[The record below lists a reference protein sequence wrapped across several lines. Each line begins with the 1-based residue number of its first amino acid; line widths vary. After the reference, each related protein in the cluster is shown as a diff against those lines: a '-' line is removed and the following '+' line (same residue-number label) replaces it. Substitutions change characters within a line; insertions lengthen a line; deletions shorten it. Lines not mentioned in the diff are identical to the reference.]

1 MAYKV
6 VVVEDEPQVAEL
18 LRLILRHPEIEVFLA
33 FDGESGLETIRQVRP
48 DLVILDIMMPNMNG
62 WEVYDTMRS
71 EATLKHIPVIIE
83 TVLPERPERKQ
94 TFALSDI
101 DYYFTKPFDTIRLRR
116 EVGRMLGKEQ
126 LWPPPKTRPLRPL
139 PDSASAAKSPPE
151 PEKIDPP
158 APDEPPPAEPTRPPG
173 QPVSAAEPTRPPGQ
187 PVSAAAKSPPEPE
200 KIDPPAPD
208 EPPPAE
214 PTRPPGQP
222 VSAAEPT
229 RPPEPEKIDPPAP
242 DEPPP
247 AEPTRPPGQPVSAA
261 EPTRP
266 PEPEKIDPPPG
277 EVNLN
282 QTAQNP

>member
-62 WEVYDTMRS
+62 WEVYDAMRS

-173 QPVSAAEPTRPPGQ
+173 QPVSAA
-187 PVSAAAKSPPEPE
+187 AKSPPEPE

-229 RPPEPEKIDPPAP
+229 RPPEPEKIDPP
-242 DEPPP
+242 
-247 AEPTRPPGQPVSAA
+247 
-261 EPTRP
+261 
-266 PEPEKIDPPPG
+266 PG
-277 EVNLN
+277 ELNLN